1 MLKRNYGGCG
11 ENCIDSLSLSLSLSL
26 SPKDIRFA
34 FIVAAWFEFRQ
45 INCHTFLCC
54 DKQQNTRH
62 FFWRFQFQCE
72 AQALALSTSVVK
84 IMRLQVN
91 ADSPNNMVTPRGL
104 RDGEALSLRHQIF
117 VTWHQLCEASYF
129 FPFIP

>member
-1 MLKRNYGGCG
+1 MDVAEKIALT
-11 ENCIDSLSLSLSLSL
+11 LSLSLLLFSLSPSLSL
-26 SPKDIRFA
+26 IHQRI
-34 FIVAAWFEFRQ
+34 FILHSFSQRDSSSDRSIVIHFSAV
-45 INCHTFLCC
+45 INNRTHAT
-54 DKQQNTRH
+54 

-91 ADSPNNMVTPRGL
+91 ADSPNNMVTPKGL

-117 VTWHQLCEASYF
+117 VT
-129 FPFIP
+129 